1 MIRSWSTEEALTRTI
16 RKHRWLRHGIATVF
30 RDVSINTRRADTF
43 NLRPEVAGHNSL
55 EMLARNGTG
64 QTNKP
69 GNSNRL
75 NDGCWRQVARLIG
88 PFLRSSSTGLEYEA
102 APIWITG
109 SSLLMGKLL
118 TIIASVRTFEYRAI
132 SSRSR
137 RGIFNFE
144 YGYACGEKYSKSC
157 LREKFKSNLKVWRN
171 TLLLKISFL
180 GDEIYPQCFKILSV
194 SNAIERI
201 R

>member
-1 MIRSWSTEEALTRTI
+1 MYKIIKANITIRSWSTEEAVTRTI
-16 RKHRWLRHGIATVF
+16 RKHWWLRHGIATVF

-102 APIWITG
+102 APIWIRG

-118 TIIASVRTFEYRAI
+118 TIIASVRTFEYRRHKRPFARVI
-132 SSRSR
+132 KDRNEGFSILNMDMHAVKS
-137 RGIFNFE
+137 IWT
-144 YGYACGEKYSKSC
+144 KVVSK
-157 LREKFKSNLKVWRN
+157 LKFKPNLKVWRD
-171 TLLLKISFL
+171 F
-180 GDEIYPQCFKILSV
+180 FKYSCK
-194 SNAIERI
+194 E
-201 R
+201 

>member
-1 MIRSWSTEEALTRTI
+1 M
-16 RKHRWLRHGIATVF
+16 F

-55 EMLARNGTG
+55 EMLACNGTG

-102 APIWITG
+102 API
-109 SSLLMGKLL
+109 
-118 TIIASVRTFEYRAI
+118 
-132 SSRSR
+132 
-137 RGIFNFE
+137 
-144 YGYACGEKYSKSC
+144 
-157 LREKFKSNLKVWRN
+157 
-171 TLLLKISFL
+171 
-180 GDEIYPQCFKILSV
+180 
-194 SNAIERI
+194 
-201 R
+201 